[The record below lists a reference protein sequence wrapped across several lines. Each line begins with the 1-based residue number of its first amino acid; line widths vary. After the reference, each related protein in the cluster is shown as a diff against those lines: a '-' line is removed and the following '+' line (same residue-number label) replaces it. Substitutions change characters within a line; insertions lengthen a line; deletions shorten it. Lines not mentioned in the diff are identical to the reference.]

1 MSSELGLVRAATGLL
16 DGSTGPFWVW
26 AGTSAATGA
35 FGLLVVLLLARARR
49 WQMLVACALAVA
61 AADLSVSRLLKPAFA
76 RERPCEV
83 DPDVGRHLGE
93 VGGRCGSGA
102 SFPSAHAANTAAV
115 AAVTG
120 APVLVGAAVV
130 VGASRVVLAQHYPSD
145 VVAGWAYGALVGG
158 AVGVLARR
166 AAQARAPAPAPRP
179 PSPQPPS
186 PPSPPRSPP

>member
-1 MSSELGLVRAATGLL
+1 MSGDELGLVRAATGLL
-16 DGSTGPFWVW
+16 DGVSGPVWVW
-26 AGTSAATGA
+26 AGSSAATGA

-49 WQMLVACALAVA
+49 WQLLVACALAVA
-61 AADLSVSRLLKPAFA
+61 TTDLTVSRLLKPAFA

-83 DPDVGRHLGE
+83 DVAVGQHLDE

-120 APVLVGAAVV
+120 APVFVAAAVV

-145 VVAGWAYGALVGG
+145 VLGGWVYGALVGG
-158 AVGVLARR
+158 AVGALARR
-166 AAQARAPAPAPRP
+166 AGRRGPPPDPPPAR
-179 PSPQPPS
+179 
-186 PPSPPRSPP
+186 